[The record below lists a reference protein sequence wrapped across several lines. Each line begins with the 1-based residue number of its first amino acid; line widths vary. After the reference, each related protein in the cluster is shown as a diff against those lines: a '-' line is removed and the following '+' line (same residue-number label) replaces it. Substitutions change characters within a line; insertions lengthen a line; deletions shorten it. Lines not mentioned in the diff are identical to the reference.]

1 LFPTLLLY
9 VCVLTP
15 SCDGVFFA
23 LRPAAPGLVSLNTRF
38 NSRLADWRLLW
49 RVAQYP
55 NLLPRRE
62 TLNDSEEV
70 RQDYLS
76 LRDTISSLQI
86 ATLGSE
92 QMPEASYAPFVWHDN
107 ACYLF
112 LSDLAKHTRNLK
124 LNPSISVMMIEDE
137 AKSRNKFAR
146 RRIVLQGSVQM
157 IDREQD
163 LFETVLIEF
172 RARFGEVMK
181 LLEPL
186 QDFHLFQITPGSG
199 RFIRGFGQAY
209 AIAGEDFDEL
219 VHINPGQ

>member
-1 LFPTLLLY
+1 MIG
-9 VCVLTP
+9 VCGDAWHNMRI
-15 SCDGVFFA
+15 S
-23 LRPAAPGLVSLNTRF
+23 PGS
-38 NSRLADWRLLW
+38 
-49 RVAQYP
+49 
-55 NLLPRRE
+55 E
-62 TLNDSEEV
+62 TLQDIEEA

-76 LRDTISSLQI
+76 LRENISSLQI

-92 QMPEASYAPFVWHDN
+92 HTPEASYAPFVWHDN

-112 LSDLAKHTRNLK
+112 LSDLAKHTRNLY

-137 AKSRNKFAR
+137 AQARNKFAR
-146 RRIVLQGSVQM
+146 RRIVLQGRVQM
-157 IDREQD
+157 IDRDQA
-163 LFETVLIEF
+163 LFETVLIKF

-186 QDFHLFQITPGSG
+186 QDFHLFQVTPSSG

-209 AIAGEDFDEL
+209 TLAGDGFDEL

>member
-1 LFPTLLLY
+1 M
-9 VCVLTP
+9 
-15 SCDGVFFA
+15 
-23 LRPAAPGLVSLNTRF
+23 
-38 NSRLADWRLLW
+38 
-49 RVAQYP
+49 AQCP
-55 NLLPRRE
+55 NLPPGCE

-76 LRDTISSLQI
+76 LRDNISSLQI

-92 QMPEASYAPFVWHDN
+92 QKPEASYAPFVWHEK

-124 LNPSISVMMIEDE
+124 LNRSISVMMIEDE
-137 AKSRNKFAR
+137 NQARNKFAR
-146 RRIVLQGSVQM
+146 RRIVLQGEVQM
-157 IDREQD
+157 IDRDQD
-163 LFETVLIEF
+163 LFETVLIKF

-186 QDFHLFQITPGSG
+186 QDFHLFQITLSSG

-209 AIAGEDFDEL
+209 ALAGDGLDEL